1 MDSNEPNLGSMNEN
15 LNRICPHLG
24 LKDDAATSLAYP
36 SAWNQCHQAHPLA
49 IASLDHQRTHCLT
62 AAHTTCPL
70 FLATGDIPMPDELRS
85 HLEADHMSRKAW
97 RRMPVLAL
105 LFIVVGVIIWQVIAR
120 GFFSPPSQDGGGA
133 SAATQT
139 ALSLPLGATDPALT
153 PPGEVTP
160 QRGITPLPP
169 TPTLAPTKLA
179 SPTPTAQP
187 VLNLALEAP
196 LGLGQRF
203 MIHRVMEGES
213 LELFARR
220 YATTIEAIQAVNYYL
235 PSPLLVNWTVVI
247 PLESIDVQGLPA
259 FQPIMVVGDMTV
271 DEFARSNSVDVST
284 LSYFNALEVSYRLR
298 RGDWLL
304 VPREKVNK

>member
-1 MDSNEPNLGSMNEN
+1 
-15 LNRICPHLG
+15 
-24 LKDDAATSLAYP
+24 
-36 SAWNQCHQAHPLA
+36 
-49 IASLDHQRTHCLT
+49 
-62 AAHTTCPL
+62 
-70 FLATGDIPMPDELRS
+70 MPGELQS
-85 HLEADHMSRKAW
+85 HLEPDQMSRKVWMRA
-97 RRMPVLAL
+97 PVLAIL
-105 LFIVVGVIIWQVIAR
+105 VVVVGVIIWQVIAR
-120 GFFSPPSQDGGGA
+120 GLFSPPSQDGGGA

-139 ALSLPLGATDPALT
+139 ALSAAPSTPVGVTNPVLT
-153 PPGEVTP
+153 PPNEVTP
-160 QRGITPLPP
+160 LSP
-169 TPTLAPTKLA
+169 TPTLAPTSIA
-179 SPTPTAQP
+179 SPTPTTQP
-187 VLNLALEAP
+187 VLNLALEVP

-271 DEFARSNSVDVST
+271 EEFAQSNSVDVST
-284 LSYFNALEVSYRLR
+284 LSYFNALEVSYRLS

-304 VPREKVNK
+304 IPREKINK

>member
-1 MDSNEPNLGSMNEN
+1 MDSNEPNLSSKNEN

-36 SAWNQCHQAHPLA
+36 SAWNHCHQAHPNA

-62 AAHTTCPL
+62 AAHTACPL

-85 HLEADHMSRKAW
+85 HLEADQMSRKVW
-97 RRMPVLAL
+97 MRVPVLAIL
-105 LFIVVGVIIWQVIAR
+105 VVVVGVIIWQVIAR
-120 GFFSPPSQDGGGA
+120 GLFSPPSQDGGGA

-139 ALSLPLGATDPALT
+139 ALSVPLGATDPTLT
-153 PPGEVTP
+153 PLVEDA
-160 QRGITPLPP
+160 PLPP
-169 TPTLAPTKLA
+169 TPTFTPTQIA
-179 SPTPTAQP
+179 SPIPTTQP
-187 VLNLALEAP
+187 VLNLALEVP

-271 DEFARSNSVDVST
+271 EEFARSNSVDVAT
-284 LSYFNALEVSYRLR
+284 LSYFNALEASYRLA

-304 VPREKVNK
+304 IPREKVNK

>member
-1 MDSNEPNLGSMNEN
+1 MDSNEPNLSNMNEN
-15 LNRICPHLG
+15 PGRMCPHIG
-24 LKDDAATSLAYP
+24 MKDDPTTSLAYP
-36 SAWNQCHQAHPLA
+36 SAWNHCHQAHPNA

-62 AAHTTCPL
+62 AAHTACPL
-70 FLATGDIPMPDELRS
+70 FLAASDIPMPGELQS
-85 HLEADHMSRKAW
+85 HLEADQVSRKAW
-97 RRMPVLAL
+97 MRMLVLAIL
-105 LFIVVGVIIWQVIAR
+105 VVVVGVIIWQVIAR
-120 GFFSPPSQDGGGA
+120 GLFSPPSQDGISA

-139 ALSLPLGATDPALT
+139 ALSVPVGATDPTLT
-153 PPGEVTP
+153 PLVEV
-160 QRGITPLPP
+160 QPLPP
-169 TPTLAPTKLA
+169 TPTLAPTRLA
-179 SPTPTAQP
+179 SPTPTTQP
-187 VLNLALEAP
+187 VLNLTLEVP

-220 YATTIEAIQAVNYYL
+220 YATTMEAIQAVNYYL

-304 VPREKVNK
+304 IPREKVNK